1 MQSNLTKASSIF
13 IIFPFFDHFCPL
25 LLRIYTVIKVYT
37 KQNYIRNV
45 RHMIKSLCIAIIFFG
60 FTLSHHKH
68 LILDHPQGRL
78 KFQILICSS
87 LWSCSAEKTFT
98 KRFPGHRFSDENGQI
113 WAVTFYWVHFSTKN
127 YLKVRFKTTENPL
140 SIL

>member
-1 MQSNLTKASSIF
+1 MYKMKSNLTKVPSRYIWPSMKMQNNTSF
-13 IIFPFFDHFCPL
+13 NFLHFFSHFCPL
-25 LLRIYTVIKVYT
+25 LLRIYTLLIKLYT

-98 KRFPGHRFSDENGQI
+98 KRFPGHRFSDGNG
-113 WAVTFYWVHFSTKN
+113 HKN
-127 YLKVRFKTTENPL
+127 RA
-140 SIL
+140 